1 MAGRKRKA
9 GKREPNG
16 RLSRAE
22 VKEDP
27 RDVVIQARRRRLM
40 ASRLDMGCDSEKWRI
55 DATAPVT
62 KEERAIFR
70 LCGDRL
76 FDLEMRGE
84 LHPDQVSAGHDFA
97 ARYLR
102 YAVTNG
108 IPRRTAKI
116 STYGAI
122 KGLIADAD
130 DETAERAKMAHFED
144 CRVIRL
150 ESYPGALDHVFRA
163 CVEDARASIYLL
175 RSGLDA
181 LIRLHK

>member
-16 RLSRAE
+16 RISRAE
-22 VKEDP
+22 HKEDA

-40 ASRLDMGCDSEKWRI
+40 APMLDKGCDLRQWRI

-62 KEERAIFR
+62 KQERAILR

-76 FDLEMRGE
+76 FDLELKKE
-84 LHPDQVSAGHDFA
+84 LHPDQVAAGHDFA

-116 STYGAI
+116 SAYGAV
-122 KGLIADAD
+122 KGMVGEFNEDA
-130 DETAERAKMAHFED
+130 AIQAKAAHMED
-144 CRVIRL
+144 CRVIKL
-150 ESYPGALDHVFRA
+150 QCYPGSLDHVFRA
-163 CVEDARASIYLL
+163 CVEDQPASIYLL